1 MSTAGPDLN
10 AAATLNGQGVHAVHA
25 RLRTAILRGQL
36 EAGEVLSQVQLA
48 EQYGVSRTPLR
59 EALRLLER
67 EGLMLSEA
75 RRRVRVAPFS
85 LEDLEQVY
93 AMRIGLET
101 LGIRLTIPN
110 LDEPARTHLADLER
124 TVRGHADNQDYES
137 WHEPHQEFHRA
148 LVAAAGPRILGQSDV
163 LADHAERYRYCTT
176 TMAAQSWENGTR
188 EHKTLLDAA
197 LRGDTGE
204 AVRTLARHYARV
216 ALSAA
221 ALIDPEHD
229 PRAIREALRLVLEA
243 P

>member
-1 MSTAGPDLN
+1 MTTALN
-10 AAATLNGQGVHAVHA
+10 GLDDAGANGQGVHAVHA
-25 RLRTAILRGQL
+25 RLRDAILHGQL
-36 EAGEVLSQVQLA
+36 EAGKVLSQVQLA
-48 EQYGVSRTPLR
+48 EEYGVSRTPLR

-67 EGLMLSEA
+67 EGLMVSEP
-75 RRRVRVAPFS
+75 RRRVRVAPVS

-101 LGIRLTIPN
+101 LGIRLTVPN
-110 LDEPARTHLADLER
+110 LDEFARTRLTALEE
-124 TVRGHADNQDYES
+124 TIRGHAENQDYES

-148 LVAAAGPRILGQSDV
+148 LVAAAGPRIVGQRDV
-163 LADHAERYRYCTT
+163 LADHAERYRYSTT
-176 TMAAQSWENGTR
+176 TMTAQSWEKGTH
-188 EHKTLLDAA
+188 EHKSLLDAA

-221 ALIDPEHD
+221 ALIDPAHD
-229 PRAIREALRLVLEA
+229 PRTIRESLRMVLEA